1 MLEHAV
7 RVPRSALLHAWSLEG
22 LGGPHPVL
30 TSSGLFVPEHR
41 AAELTRQCLRLLADV
56 GLSTGRTLTPDF
68 REVLRT
74 LARPSREVYG
84 WSSHADPERDSALV
98 VVERD
103 GEAVAA
109 TVRGDEVTLHPVD
122 ARRLVDEFV
131 AMLPAFPAATVTPLR
146 VPRADVDAVGDGR
159 RRADRRDVED
169 FHRRLTWAR
178 EAAHQLYGA
187 VTVDGVRRR
196 SRPLTLVDVS
206 ELGRMLLFV
215 DTDEHVHRRPG
226 TPAAVSDALLA
237 TLRGL

>member
-1 MLEHAV
+1 MPAPAGRRGTV
-7 RVPRSALLHAWSLEG
+7 
-22 LGGPHPVL
+22 
-30 TSSGLFVPEHR
+30 
-41 AAELTRQCLRLLADV
+41 D
-56 GLSTGRTLTPDF
+56 GRTLTPDF

-74 LARPSREVYG
+74 LPRPSREVHG
-84 WSSHADPERDSALV
+84 WSSHAAHERDSALV

-131 AMLPAFPAATVTPLR
+131 AILPAFPAATVTPLR
-146 VPRADVDAVGDGR
+146 VPRADVVA
-159 RRADRRDVED
+159 DVED
-169 FHRRLTWAR
+169 FHRRLTWSR

>member
-146 VPRADVDAVGDGR
+146 VPRADVVA
-159 RRADRRDVED
+159 DVED
-169 FHRRLTWAR
+169 FHRRLTWSR